1 MDETKGHACFEN
13 AFRVG
18 VHGPIHSAS
27 VPRQRMQSMDVLKFV
42 AIFFVLWGHA
52 EQYLLSGDYSD
63 RMVYRHIYSFHMP
76 LFMMI
81 SGFFFAMTVKPKV
94 MENIIGKA
102 RQLLLPAVCWSVIF
116 IVIAIVF
123 TRQNLSFD
131 SIRYGMMQSLW
142 FLKSAF
148 ACSMLG
154 LVPFLFFRRRHFG
167 AACVVTLLLSQLLA
181 VIPVINLPFMYPAF
195 LVGGLIYIY
204 HDRFQYSARWIIPVC
219 CFVWIVCNVF
229 LDGEAYRSMVPG
241 LQQIPQS
248 VGLKVAWR
256 LYKYVMGLCGA
267 VAFMALFEV
276 IFAKP
281 KSGRMISVSAEWGKM
296 TLGIYV
302 IQAWVLETALAHF
315 VKFDGVPDSL
325 FDFVISP
332 LVALAVMAVCVCV
345 IRLIRRNG
353 FVSFL
358 LLGTKWP
365 ASPKLAGE
373 NDAAAQKQKSADNH

>member
-1 MDETKGHACFEN
+1 MPFAELLVNSHFNHFADSMDETKGHACFEN

-131 SIRYGMMQSLW
+131 SIRYGMMQSL
-142 FLKSAF
+142 
-148 ACSMLG
+148 
-154 LVPFLFFRRRHFG
+154 
-167 AACVVTLLLSQLLA
+167 
-181 VIPVINLPFMYPAF
+181 
-195 LVGGLIYIY
+195 
-204 HDRFQYSARWIIPVC
+204 
-219 CFVWIVCNVF
+219 
-229 LDGEAYRSMVPG
+229 
-241 LQQIPQS
+241 
-248 VGLKVAWR
+248 
-256 LYKYVMGLCGA
+256 
-267 VAFMALFEV
+267 
-276 IFAKP
+276 
-281 KSGRMISVSAEWGKM
+281 
-296 TLGIYV
+296 
-302 IQAWVLETALAHF
+302 
-315 VKFDGVPDSL
+315 
-325 FDFVISP
+325 
-332 LVALAVMAVCVCV
+332 
-345 IRLIRRNG
+345 
-353 FVSFL
+353 
-358 LLGTKWP
+358 
-365 ASPKLAGE
+365 
-373 NDAAAQKQKSADNH
+373 

>member
-1 MDETKGHACFEN
+1 MQHAG
-13 AFRVG
+13 AG
-18 VHGPIHSAS
+18 
-27 VPRQRMQSMDVLKFV
+27 
-42 AIFFVLWGHA
+42 
-52 EQYLLSGDYSD
+52 
-63 RMVYRHIYSFHMP
+63 
-76 LFMMI
+76 
-81 SGFFFAMTVKPKV
+81 
-94 MENIIGKA
+94 
-102 RQLLLPAVCWSVIF
+102 
-116 IVIAIVF
+116 
-123 TRQNLSFD
+123 
-131 SIRYGMMQSLW
+131 SIP
-142 FLKSAF
+142 
-148 ACSMLG
+148 
-154 LVPFLFFRRRHFG
+154 VFRRRHFG

-219 CFVWIVCNVF
+219 GFVWIVCNVF

-241 LQQIPQS
+241 PQQIPQS

>member
-154 LVPFLFFRRRHFG
+154 RSIPVFPAQAFRSSLCCHSFAES
-167 AACVVTLLLSQLLA
+167 AACRDSGNKSSVYVSR
-181 VIPVINLPFMYPAF
+181 ISCRRSHIYLP
-195 LVGGLIYIY
+195 
-204 HDRFQYSARWIIPVC
+204 
-219 CFVWIVCNVF
+219 
-229 LDGEAYRSMVPG
+229 
-241 LQQIPQS
+241 
-248 VGLKVAWR
+248 
-256 LYKYVMGLCGA
+256 
-267 VAFMALFEV
+267 
-276 IFAKP
+276 
-281 KSGRMISVSAEWGKM
+281 
-296 TLGIYV
+296 
-302 IQAWVLETALAHF
+302 
-315 VKFDGVPDSL
+315 
-325 FDFVISP
+325 
-332 LVALAVMAVCVCV
+332 
-345 IRLIRRNG
+345 
-353 FVSFL
+353 
-358 LLGTKWP
+358 
-365 ASPKLAGE
+365 
-373 NDAAAQKQKSADNH
+373 

>member
-1 MDETKGHACFEN
+1 
-13 AFRVG
+13 
-18 VHGPIHSAS
+18 
-27 VPRQRMQSMDVLKFV
+27 
-42 AIFFVLWGHA
+42 
-52 EQYLLSGDYSD
+52 
-63 RMVYRHIYSFHMP
+63 
-76 LFMMI
+76 
-81 SGFFFAMTVKPKV
+81 
-94 MENIIGKA
+94 
-102 RQLLLPAVCWSVIF
+102 
-116 IVIAIVF
+116 
-123 TRQNLSFD
+123 
-131 SIRYGMMQSLW
+131 
-142 FLKSAF
+142 
-148 ACSMLG
+148 
-154 LVPFLFFRRRHFG
+154 
-167 AACVVTLLLSQLLA
+167 
-181 VIPVINLPFMYPAF
+181 MYPAF

-219 CFVWIVCNVF
+219 GFVWIVCNVF

-241 LQQIPQS
+241 PQQIPQS

-365 ASPKLAGE
+365 ASPKLGT
-373 NDAAAQKQKSADNH
+373 NCKKVG